1 MMRQDQQ
8 ADKDQ
13 RADKRQSVQFFSMD
27 TAACKAVTVYPMKL
41 TRAKRARI
49 IFAGESGLQT
59 VQNKLTGGDIIVD
72 TIQAYAAHP
81 LFQLA
86 VFIAATAFMIWRL
99 HVMEGKGFEGTVLG
113 TLIMPYCSGFAN
125 LVFAY
130 VMSKS
135 ASNGGLVIEN
145 CLVNNATNLTFILG
159 MSAIFGSVAVLPK
172 TKALKKKH
180 AEFSRINRLNL
191 LFTLIAL
198 FLFTGTLWALGNDGE
213 LNFYDGTILVGLF
226 LFWQIL
232 HVFEVLKD
240 NIRNEKT
247 IHWSIVIDLVLIAA
261 CAYGIYFSVDHL
273 VEWVAKTSNPLFSF
287 AKIGWFS
294 GILMVLPNAFL
305 ALYYAHIGRQDIVI
319 SSQIGDGHICIPM
332 CIGLFAVFNPIRIP
346 ASFQTG
352 AYIILGAGLIHF
364 LSIAAL
370 GRIPRF
376 VGAGLIGVYAFFLY
390 NGLIQ

>member
-1 MMRQDQQ
+1 MI
-8 ADKDQ
+8 
-13 RADKRQSVQFFSMD
+13 S
-27 TAACKAVTVYPMKL
+27 Y
-41 TRAKRARI
+41 I
-49 IFAGESGLQT
+49 
-59 VQNKLTGGDIIVD
+59 D
-72 TIQAYAAHP
+72 TIQTYAAQP
-81 LFQLA
+81 LLQLA
-86 VFIAATAFMIWRL
+86 IFIAANAVMVWRL
-99 HVMEGKGFEGTVLG
+99 RVMESKGFEGTVLG

-145 CLVNNATNLTFILG
+145 CIVNNATNLTFILG
-159 MSAIFGSVAVLPK
+159 LSAIFGSVAILPK
-172 TKALKKKH
+172 TKSRQKLKEH
-180 AEFSRINRLNL
+180 ADYLFINRLNI

-198 FLFTGTLWALGNDGE
+198 FLFTGTLWALAKDGE
-213 LNFYDGTILVGLF
+213 LNFYDGLILVGLF

-240 NIRNEKT
+240 NVRNDKQ

-261 CAYGIYFSVDHL
+261 SAYCIYFAVDHL
-273 VEWVAKTSNPLFSF
+273 VEWVSKTKNPIFSF

-305 ALYYAHIGRQDIVI
+305 ALYYAYIGRQDIVI
-319 SSQIGDGHICIPM
+319 SSQVGDGHICIPM
-332 CIGLFAVFNPIRIP
+332 CIGLFSVFNTIRIP
-346 ASFQTG
+346 DSLQTG
-352 AYIILGAGLIHF
+352 AYIILGAGLVLF
-364 LSIAAL
+364 LSVAAL

-376 VGAGLIGVYAFFLY
+376 VGVGLIGAYAFFLY